1 MNSTCASAAH
11 SRLNCHLLVTRYSLP
26 SFCPQPSP
34 LLWYVFI
41 MANCVRCGRKLPWL
55 SGGKNRDVC
64 KWCQEY
70 ESAQR
75 GESSGEYQRVIPA
88 PWQQRRYRGPL
99 VMYVIFGINA
109 AVFLAMALSGAPL
122 LTGPP
127 ARELIQ
133 WGANFGPLTLSGE
146 WWRLL
151 SAVFVH
157 IGLLHFAFNM
167 WCLWDLGMLAEG
179 LYGRWTFG
187 AIYLLTGIAA
197 SLTTIAWSPLRV
209 SAGASGAIFG
219 IAGALIAS
227 LKLGE
232 FSVPSEQI
240 RGVLRSLMIF
250 AVYNLAFGAVSART
264 DNAAHIGGFVCG
276 LVLGAL
282 TAKVAPESDLTAKR
296 VVLVLA
302 TAVLLFGGAQ
312 WLQRSRGYLG
322 HTLRAEELL
331 DQKGKQQQAIA
342 ELQKVLA
349 AKPDDEHAHFLL
361 AIAYSDA
368 NQPAEAEKEWQY
380 LLSRNPKDKLA
391 RYNLG
396 LLYFNAN
403 RLEEAKNQFSE
414 MLKLD
419 PESAEGHFGM
429 GLVLGEQGD
438 NASAVEEFE
447 TAARLAPQI
456 DGVFYN
462 LGNAYLRLG
471 RYDDAI
477 SALKKQ
483 IEQSGNSPQ
492 IQRALAQAYAA
503 KGMKQEADEARAKAE
518 AEGQGQR

>member
-1 MNSTCASAAH
+1 
-11 SRLNCHLLVTRYSLP
+11 
-26 SFCPQPSP
+26 
-34 LLWYVFI
+34 
-41 MANCVRCGRKLPWL
+41 MANCVKCGRKLPFL
-55 SGGKNRDVC
+55 RGGKNRDVC

-70 ESAQR
+70 EAAQS
-75 GESSGEYQRVIPA
+75 GEGGGEYQRVIPA
-88 PWQQRRYRGPL
+88 PWQQRRHRGPL

-109 AVFLAMALSGAPL
+109 AVFLAMALSGSPL

-133 WGANFGPLTLSGE
+133 WGANFGPLTVSGE

-167 WCLWDLGMLAEG
+167 WCLWDLGTLAEG

-197 SLTTIAWSPLRV
+197 SLTTIAWSPIRV

-232 FSVPSEQI
+232 FAVPSEQI
-240 RGVLRSLMIF
+240 RGVLRSVVLF

-264 DNAAHIGGFVCG
+264 DNAAHVGGFVCG

-282 TAKVAPESDLTAKR
+282 MAKLAPESDLTAKR
-296 VVLVLA
+296 LVVILA
-302 TAVLLFGGAQ
+302 TALLLFGGAR
-312 WLQRSRGYLG
+312 WLYSARGYLG
-322 HTLRAEELL
+322 HTLRAEQLL
-331 DQKGKQQQAIA
+331 DQKGKQTQAIA
-342 ELQKVLA
+342 ELNKVLA
-349 AKPDDEHAHFLL
+349 TKPDDEHARFLL

-368 NQPAEAEKEWQY
+368 NQPAEAEKQWQF
-380 LLSRNPKDKLA
+380 LLSRDPKDKLV

-403 RLEEAKNQFSE
+403 RFDEAKAQFSE

-419 PESAEGHFGM
+419 PESPEGHFGL
-429 GLVLGEQGD
+429 GLVMGQQGE
-438 NASAVEEFE
+438 NASAVEEFT
-447 TAARLAPQI
+447 TAARLGPELE
-456 DGVFYN
+456 GVFYN

-483 IEQSGNSPQ
+483 TEQSGNSPQ
-492 IQRALAQAYAA
+492 IQRALAQAYEA
-503 KGMKQEADEARAKAE
+503 KGMKQEAKEARAKADGE
-518 AEGQGQR
+518 GAEQR